1 MGLETRNDN
10 YDESRGEQI
19 ALNVDGDKGNRNA
32 QSTYKSGLMD
42 VQVGRLIPG
51 LFNLFKI

>member
-42 VQVGRLIPG
+42 VQVGRLIHG
-51 LFNLFKI
+51 